1 MRYLSVCSGIE
12 AATVAWHPLGWTP
25 VGFSEIEPFPRAVLE
40 QRHGGVAVDWG
51 HRWSAG
57 QNYPPIFGDFTKIEA
72 HHVGPV
78 DLLVGGTPCQSFS
91 VAGKRLGLDDPR
103 GNLAI
108 EFLALAKRVG
118 ARWVVWENVPGVY
131 SSWSGEPDDDAI
143 AEWVETADFVEFLN
157 LFRECGYRGAWRT
170 IDAQYVRVDGFGR
183 AVPQRRRR
191 VFLVGHLGDD
201 ARAIPVL
208 FDPESLRGVAA
219 PRREAGQGT
228 SVASGL
234 HPEGHSLDGG
244 IGSPSGAAATVSAK
258 WAKGSGGPAGDECQN
273 LVAAPV
279 CPTLTA
285 GGNAT
290 GGDRQPGT
298 TADHMEALIGVSV
311 AHTLRAEG
319 FDASEDGTGRG
330 TPIVIVPVAPT
341 ISART
346 RGGGGLG
353 TDAECDGAVFAVPIC
368 IHADAMNRD
377 GVSLKPSVDAAGV
390 SRKRDAGLGIAEN
403 VSFNLT
409 TGTPHAVAFSIKDDG
424 RDVSEDVSEDV
435 SPCLRSM
442 NAVDSNANAG
452 GQVAVAYQANDYSTG
467 QFAEADTAGAITAG
481 NNRLRAAPIA
491 AIPSVGGWAVRK
503 LTPRECER
511 LQGFPDDF
519 TAIQVRGK
527 PAADGPRYKAIG
539 NSMAVNV
546 MRWIGT
552 RIALVEKAVEA
563 AGDAA

>member
-25 VGFSEIEPFPRAVLE
+25 VGFSEIESFPRGVLE
-40 QRHGGVAVDWG
+40 QRHGGVAVDWD
-51 HRWSAG
+51 HRWSPG

-108 EFLALAKRVG
+108 EFLALAKRIG

-131 SSWSGEPDDDAI
+131 SSWSGEPDDEAI

-191 VFLVGHLGDD
+191 VFLVGHLGND

-208 FDPESLRGVAA
+208 FDPESLRGLAT

-228 SVASGL
+228 AVPSGDNL
-234 HPEGHSLDGG
+234 ERHCGDRKL
-244 IGSPSGAAATVSAK
+244 GSPSG
-258 WAKGSGGPAGDECQN
+258 
-273 LVAAPV
+273 
-279 CPTLTA
+279 
-285 GGNAT
+285 
-290 GGDRQPGT
+290 
-298 TADHMEALIGVSV
+298 V
-311 AHTLRAEG
+311 AHTLRADG

-330 TPIVIVPVAPT
+330 TPIISVSVPVAPT

-346 RGGGGLG
+346 SGGGGLGLG
-353 TDAECDGAVFAVPIC
+353 TDAECDGAVFAVPAASAVHFQARGSNIDVDQHTAATLTGNC
-368 IHADAMNRD
+368 DR
-377 GVSLKPSVDAAGV
+377 VSGGAPS
-390 SRKRDAGLGIAEN
+390 I
-403 VSFNLT
+403 
-409 TGTPHAVAFSIKDDG
+409 AFSIKDDG
-424 RDVSEDVSEDV
+424 RDVPEDV

-442 NAVDSNANAG
+442 NSVDSNANAG
-452 GQVAVAYQANDYSTG
+452 GQVAVAYSIQERAVSENPNNGPQGKGWQANIAYTLEARHHV
-467 QFAEADTAGAITAG
+467 QFATV
-481 NNRLRAAPIA
+481 
-491 AIPSVGGWAVRK
+491 PSVNGWAVRK

-519 TAIQVRGK
+519 TAITVRGK

-546 MRWIGT
+546 MRWIGA
-552 RIALVEKAVEA
+552 RIALVEKAIA
-563 AGDAA
+563 AAAERDAA

>member
-40 QRHGGVAVDWG
+40 QRHGGVAVDWD

-91 VAGKRLGLDDPR
+91 VAGTRLGLDDPR

-131 SSWSGEPDDDAI
+131 SSWSGEPDDDAVT
-143 AEWVETADFVEFLN
+143 EWVETADFVEFLN

-191 VFLVGHLGDD
+191 VFLIGHSGND

-208 FDPESLRGVAA
+208 FDPESLRGLAA

-228 SVASGL
+228 AVASGL
-234 HPEGHSLDGG
+234 DPEGNCGDGG
-244 IGSPSGAAATVSAK
+244 IGSPSGAAATVTAK

-273 LVAAPV
+273 LVA
-279 CPTLTA
+279 
-285 GGNAT
+285 
-290 GGDRQPGT
+290 
-298 TADHMEALIGVSV
+298 V
-311 AHTLRAEG
+311 AHTLRADG

-330 TPIVIVPVAPT
+330 TPIVTVPVAPT

-353 TDAECDGAVFAVPIC
+353 TDAECDGAVFAVPFDTTQIT
-368 IHADAMNRD
+368 HSDNRSQPKAGD
-377 GVSLKPSVDAAGV
+377 PCHPPS
-390 SRKRDAGLGIAEN
+390 I
-403 VSFNLT
+403 
-409 TGTPHAVAFSIKDDG
+409 AFSIKDDG
-424 RDVSEDVSEDV
+424 RDVSEDVS
-435 SPCLRSM
+435 PCLRSM
-442 NAVDSNANAG
+442 NAADSNANAG
-452 GQVAVAYQANDYSTG
+452 GQVAV
-467 QFAEADTAGAITAG
+467 
-481 NNRLRAAPIA
+481 
-491 AIPSVGGWAVRK
+491 PSVDGWAVRK

-519 TAIQVRGK
+519 TLITVRGK

-546 MRWIGT
+546 MRWIGM
-552 RIALVEKAVEA
+552 RIELVERAVA
-563 AGDAA
+563 AGGDQ